1 MKKLISALL
10 AAAMLLSL
18 AACGEAAAA
27 PTGSAD
33 TYVFTDDLG
42 REVTAPAHPQRVA
55 AMIGSFADVWCLAG
69 GKDTLVAA
77 ADDSWTSFDLG
88 LGEDVVNLGAIK
100 EPSLEALIAAEPDL
114 ILASCNTAA
123 NLELQD
129 TFEAAGMCV
138 AYFDVQTLDDYLNM
152 LGICTALTGCEEN
165 YAEYGEVV
173 RAQADAAI
181 ARQTGEAPTVLCI
194 RATGVSCKVK
204 GSRDFVLGEMLAD
217 LGCVN
222 IADSDESLLEDLSLE
237 AIIAAEPDYIFVVLQ
252 GSDPTDAMETLE
264 QTLLQNPA
272 WSELQAVR
280 EGRFYTLEHELYNL
294 KPNARWGEAYEKLA
308 DILYPDAGKDRAAL
322 CGARGDLPCRLRH
335 EPCARAG
342 EGAARGR
349 GARALLRRGR
359 HGGGADSAVFS
370 AAAHLRLPYRG
381 RGARRLRRGDP
392 GRALQPAGRAQR
404 NRRKRRGRAG
414 RGALLRA
421 RALGLCAGA
430 ARGLCRRTAERA
442 AGAANCRAHRR
453 GEDNPRP
460 RGRRRLRHTLRG
472 HRRHRH
478 LLARRAE
485 RLLRLPHRQP
495 R

>member
-1 MKKLISALL
+1 MGVNRMKKLTSALL
-10 AAAMLLSL
+10 AAALLFTL
-18 AACGEAAAA
+18 AACGEAEAV
-27 PTGSAD
+27 PTENSD

-42 REVTAPAHPQRVA
+42 REVVAPAHPERVA

-165 YAEYGEVV
+165 YELNGEAV

-272 WSELQAVR
+272 WSELTAVR

-308 DILYPDAGKDRAAL
+308 DILYPDAG
-322 CGARGDLPCRLRH
+322 
-335 EPCARAG
+335 
-342 EGAARGR
+342 
-349 GARALLRRGR
+349 
-359 HGGGADSAVFS
+359 
-370 AAAHLRLPYRG
+370 
-381 RGARRLRRGDP
+381 
-392 GRALQPAGRAQR
+392 
-404 NRRKRRGRAG
+404 
-414 RGALLRA
+414 
-421 RALGLCAGA
+421 
-430 ARGLCRRTAERA
+430 
-442 AGAANCRAHRR
+442 
-453 GEDNPRP
+453 
-460 RGRRRLRHTLRG
+460 
-472 HRRHRH
+472 
-478 LLARRAE
+478 
-485 RLLRLPHRQP
+485 
-495 R
+495 